1 MGLGSGNPCK
11 TGVACRLRGHLG
23 NRYGVP
29 SRAGCS
35 DIAYRPR
42 QTYRDPSHNSKT
54 VLSTVKKARLK
65 GLEPIIWAVLGL
77 PAKARRW
84 YLFQCT
90 VVPFRS

>member
-1 MGLGSGNPCK
+1 MGLGSGNPWK
-11 TGVACRLRGHLG
+11 TGVAWGLRGHLG

-54 VLSTVKKARLK
+54 VLSTVKKGPPTSTVDTTIFEMWLGRLSTHQ
-65 GLEPIIWAVLGL
+65 GLSTPVD
-77 PAKARRW
+77 
-84 YLFQCT
+84 
-90 VVPFRS
+90 